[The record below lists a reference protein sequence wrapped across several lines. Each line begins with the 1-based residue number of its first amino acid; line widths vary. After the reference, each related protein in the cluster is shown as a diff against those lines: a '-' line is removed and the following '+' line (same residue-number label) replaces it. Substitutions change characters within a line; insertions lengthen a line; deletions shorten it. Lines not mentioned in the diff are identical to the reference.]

1 MTTSTYNTYKIV
13 TDSFMQ
19 SGRDNLRVE
28 IFQQG
33 RDKERAFEKKGKKI

>member
-1 MTTSTYNTYKIV
+1 
-13 TDSFMQ
+13 MQ